1 MSKRNKILKISLSL
15 IIVSLVVAMVS
26 ISKLRM
32 DKPVFLMN
40 YCEVGTNGNEEISTL
55 SQGRLILKYISNVE
69 DKRRVTNIT
78 FKEAPNINF
87 FAFENNQWESMMF
100 NQMNESNIDKYGRYG
115 IHRVDI
121 TCPNLKYEDFTEELM
136 LTSATVEF
144 DDGLKMDVDLG
155 KIILYKEKRS
165 PVALEHIST
174 RASNDGTS
182 SITLKVT
189 EDTRIEK
196 VESPL
201 LEEASRRFDFHI
213 TSSELGEAT
222 EREYEN
228 GRTIK
233 KDSTIT
239 CSSSY
244 KTDDNILEAYNVY
257 DIKPRIWFR
266 NDYEDRYSMRYHNMT
281 NNNKQYTYYGLYKY
295 LKDRGE
301 I

>member
-1 MSKRNKILKISLSL
+1 MSKSNKILKISLSL
-15 IIVSLVVAMVS
+15 IIVSAVVAIIS
-26 ISKLRM
+26 ISKLRL

-40 YCEVGTNGNEEISTL
+40 YCEIGTDENGDRDSLN
-55 SQGRLILKYISNVE
+55 QGRLTLKYISNVE
-69 DKRRVTNIT
+69 DKRRVTKIT
-78 FKEAPNINF
+78 FKEAPDMNF
-87 FAFENNQWESMMF
+87 FAFENNQWGSMMF
-100 NQMNESNIDKYGRYG
+100 NQMNNSNMDKYGRYG
-115 IHRVDI
+115 IHRVNI
-121 TCPNLKYEDFTEELM
+121 TCPDFKYEDFTEELM

-144 DDGLKMDVDLG
+144 NDGLKMDVDLG
-155 KIILYKEKRS
+155 KIVLYKGKRT

-174 RASNDGTS
+174 RSSNDGTA
-182 SITLKVT
+182 SIILKVT

-201 LEEASRRFDFHI
+201 LEEASKIFDFHI

-228 GRTIK
+228 GTTIK

-244 KTDDNILEAYNVY
+244 KTNDNILEAYKVY
-257 DIKPRIWFR
+257 DIKPRIWFI
-266 NDYEDRYSMRYHNMT
+266 NDYEDKYSMRYHNMT
-281 NNNKQYTYYGLYKY
+281 NNHRQYTYYGLYEY
-295 LKDRGE
+295 LKARGE

>member
-1 MSKRNKILKISLSL
+1 MSKSNKILKISLLL
-15 IIVSLVVAMVS
+15 IIVSAVVAIVS
-26 ISKLRM
+26 ISKLRL

-40 YCEVGTNGNEEISTL
+40 YCEIGTDENGDRDSLN
-55 SQGRLILKYISNVE
+55 QGRLTLKYISNVE
-69 DKRRVTNIT
+69 DKRRVTKIT
-78 FKEAPNINF
+78 FKEATNMNF

-100 NQMNESNIDKYGRYG
+100 NQMNDSNMDKYGRYG
-115 IHRVDI
+115 IHKVDI
-121 TCPNLKYEDFTEELM
+121 TCPDFKYEDFTEELM

-155 KIILYKEKRS
+155 KIVLYKAKRT

-174 RASNDGTS
+174 RSSNDGTT

-201 LEEASRRFDFHI
+201 LEEASKIFDFHI

-228 GRTIK
+228 GTTIK

-244 KTDDNILEAYNVY
+244 KTNDNILEAYNIY
-257 DIKPRIWFR
+257 DIKPRIWFI

-281 NNNKQYTYYGLYKY
+281 NNHRQYTYYGLYEY
-295 LKDRGE
+295 LKARGE